1 MYLSIM
7 PYLVGLPLDVHEGMR
22 DGRPE
27 APLLFPLEDDPRHAR
42 LDLLH
47 RRVLDRRVLE
57 LRVLEARPV
66 DSKVKG
72 QLKGLIW
79 HKL

>member
-27 APLLFPLEDDPRHAR
+27 SLFAFKYDPRHAR

-47 RRVLDRRVLE
+47 RRVLDRRVLK

-66 DSKVKG
+66 ESKVKG
-72 QLKGLIW
+72 QLKGLI
-79 HKL
+79 